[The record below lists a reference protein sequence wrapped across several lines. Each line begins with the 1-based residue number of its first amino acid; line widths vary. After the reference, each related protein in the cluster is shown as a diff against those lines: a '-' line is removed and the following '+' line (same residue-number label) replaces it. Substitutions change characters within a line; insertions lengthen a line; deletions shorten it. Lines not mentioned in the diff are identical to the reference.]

1 MRRRGIPYRIYKGN
15 SFYDHKEIKDLLAYI
30 RLVVNPLD
38 DEAFRRIVNYPA
50 RGIGDATVA
59 KIAALA
65 AAEGKSMWEA
75 VDSLLAQ
82 PEIDPANRLIAK
94 KVSDFV
100 QLIRELSLARA
111 EKSLYE
117 LGLEIATRSGII
129 GVFRMSPSPESTS
142 ALDNIEELLNTMQL
156 FKEQRDAQLR
166 NGELD
171 EGEGEA
177 TIDEWLQNVMLL
189 TDMDKDDPDDRN
201 KVTLMTVHAAKG
213 LEFKYVY
220 IVGMEDDLFPSQR
233 AVESME
239 GIEEERRLFY
249 VALTRAKRKAVLSF
263 SETRF
268 KWGSMEFC
276 RPSRF
281 LGEIDRRY
289 LDVAFDLEE
298 ERRVDRSEQPSA
310 IEQLRQRFDYRYKNG
325 AQPSSGAQRPAFER
339 RSERANYG
347 AERGEQRPR
356 PSMVVE
362 PARPTNLRRIS
373 TVSGAP
379 TGASGAGS
387 ATNLCAGMR
396 VEHVKFGTGVVL
408 GVEPSAMDTKVTVRF
423 DDPAIGKKSLLS
435 KFAKLKV
442 LA

>member
-1 MRRRGIPYRIYKGN
+1 M
-15 SFYDHKEIKDLLAYI
+15 
-30 RLVVNPLD
+30 
-38 DEAFRRIVNYPA
+38 
-50 RGIGDATVA
+50 
-59 KIAALA
+59 
-65 AAEGKSMWEA
+65 
-75 VDSLLAQ
+75 
-82 PEIDPANRLIAK
+82 
-94 KVSDFV
+94 
-100 QLIRELSLARA
+100 QLIRELSLART

-129 GVFRMSPSPESTS
+129 GVFRMSPSPESSS

-325 AQPSSGAQRPAFER
+325 AQPQRGGYEQRSER
-339 RSERANYG
+339 GERANYG

-362 PARPTNLRRIS
+362 PARPANLRRIS
-373 TVSGAP
+373 TASGAP

-396 VEHVKFGTGVVL
+396 VEHATFGTGVVM
-408 GVEPSAMDTKVTVRF
+408 GVESLSADMKVTVRF
-423 DDPAIGKKSLLS
+423 DDPAIGKKSLIA
-435 KFAKLKV
+435 KYAKLKV

>member
-1 MRRRGIPYRIYKGN
+1 
-15 SFYDHKEIKDLLAYI
+15 
-30 RLVVNPLD
+30 
-38 DEAFRRIVNYPA
+38 
-50 RGIGDATVA
+50 
-59 KIAALA
+59 
-65 AAEGKSMWEA
+65 MWEA

-94 KVSDFV
+94 KVSEFV
-100 QLIRELSLARA
+100 QLIRELSLART

-298 ERRVDRSEQPSA
+298 ERQVDRSEQPSA

-325 AQPSSGAQRPAFER
+325 AQPSSGGQHGGYER
-339 RSERANYG
+339 RSERGERPNYG
-347 AERGEQRPR
+347 GQRGSFGGGEQRPR

-362 PARPTNLRRIS
+362 PARPSNLRRIS
-373 TVSGAP
+373 GSGAVA
-379 TGASGAGS
+379 GAPSGGGS
-387 ATNLCAGMR
+387 ATNICAGMR
-396 VEHVKFGTGVVL
+396 VEHAKFGTGVVI
-408 GVEPSAMDTKVTVRF
+408 GVEPSTSDTKVTVRF
-423 DDPAIGKKSLLS
+423 DDPQIGKKSLLA